1 MSKKTEWL
9 LGFRKSCKQKCQNLG
24 SSGYCIYC
32 RKYGGS
38 CTFKNCK
45 AKGK

>member
-1 MSKKTEWL
+1 MNNKEWIKTVMA
-9 LGFRKSCKQKCQNLG
+9 RCKHKRENTD
-24 SSGYCIYC
+24 SSAYCVYC

-45 AKGK
+45 IKTK